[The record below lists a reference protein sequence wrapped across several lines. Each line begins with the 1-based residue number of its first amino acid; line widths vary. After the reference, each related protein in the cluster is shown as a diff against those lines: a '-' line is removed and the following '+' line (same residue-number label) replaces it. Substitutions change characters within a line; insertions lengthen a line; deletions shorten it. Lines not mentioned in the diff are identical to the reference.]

1 MTSPLPSCGRCA
13 CFAAVLG
20 LLFMVSH
27 TAKAQKADRGYRV
40 QVGDPVPTFAL
51 TDLDGKVWSNEDLL
65 GSVYILQFTASWCG
79 VCRKEMPHLEERV
92 WQRFK
97 EDGLTLLG
105 VDLDEP
111 MDKVRGLVED
121 TGVTYPLCL
130 DPGGALFAAVTV
142 PKAGVTRNVVVDREG
157 NIAFLTRLFDE
168 AEFNAMIDAVDTLM
182 NTDR

>member
-1 MTSPLPSCGRCA
+1 
-13 CFAAVLG
+13 
-20 LLFMVSH
+20 
-27 TAKAQKADRGYRV
+27 
-40 QVGDPVPTFAL
+40 
-51 TDLDGKVWSNEDLL
+51 
-65 GSVYILQFTASWCG
+65 
-79 VCRKEMPHLEERV
+79 MPHLEERV

-111 MDKVRGLVED
+111 VDKVSGLVED

-130 DPGGALFAAVTV
+130 DPGGELFAAVTV

-168 AEFNAMIDAVDTLM
+168 AEFNAMIDAVDTMM
-182 NTDR
+182 NTNR